1 MSVPYSD
8 MNQTELVWALEQQT
22 GEARRIAAQPGDIG
36 MTEVLA
42 QIQQILDQYPN
53 SPPATPAGEEV

>member
-1 MSVPYSD
+1 

-36 MTEVLA
+36 MTEDLA